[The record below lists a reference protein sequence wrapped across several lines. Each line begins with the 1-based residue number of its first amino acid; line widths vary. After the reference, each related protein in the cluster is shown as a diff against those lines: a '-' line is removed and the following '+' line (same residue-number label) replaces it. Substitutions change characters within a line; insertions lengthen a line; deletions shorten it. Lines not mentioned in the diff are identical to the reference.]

1 MTTVGATCPNC
12 GATIAFRWAQA
23 VQTTCDY
30 CRSILVRH
38 DINLEKVGVSAV
50 VPLTPSP
57 LQLGTEGAWRG
68 GPFVV
73 VGRLVYEWERG
84 GWSEWHLRLGG
95 SGSDASAWL
104 SDAQAEYAVSSL
116 VTPERGLPL
125 AGGVKPGA
133 TIVQHHVT
141 YEVTSVTTAHY
152 VGTEGELPFT
162 SWDRSDVTF
171 ADLRSDAGAFATI
184 DYSETP
190 PLLFTGEAVE
200 LSQLALRNLRTF
212 EGW

>member
-1 MTTVGATCPNC
+1 MTTVGASCPNC
-12 GATIAFRWAQA
+12 GATIAFRWTQA

-30 CRSILVRH
+30 CRSVLVRH
-38 DINLEKVGVSAV
+38 DVNLEKVGVSAV

-57 LQLGTEGAWRG
+57 LQLGSEGMWRG
-68 GPFVV
+68 SAFVV
-73 VGRLVYEWERG
+73 VGRLVYAWERG

-95 SGSDASAWL
+95 NGTDASAWL
-104 SDAQAEYAVSSL
+104 SDAQAEYAVSSQ
-116 VTPERGLPL
+116 VTSESELPL
-125 AGGVKPGA
+125 ADRVKPGA
-133 TIVQHHVT
+133 SIMHRHVK
-141 YEVTSVTTAHY
+141 YEVTTVTKAHY

-162 SWDRSDVTF
+162 SWDRSNVTF

-184 DYSETP
+184 DYSEAP